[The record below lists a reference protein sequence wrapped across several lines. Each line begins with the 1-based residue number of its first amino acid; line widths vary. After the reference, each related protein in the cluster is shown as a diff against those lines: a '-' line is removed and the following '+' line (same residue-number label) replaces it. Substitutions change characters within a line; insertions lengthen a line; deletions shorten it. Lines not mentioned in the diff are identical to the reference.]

1 MAKAKPSAPAV
12 DVTALIQEATA
23 TISDSVGLLNERLS
37 VLESKV
43 DHLAPKDSLVPR
55 EVWAALGHEAVIASS
70 IKGAIEGGLS
80 NAPLHNLNRGDTQE
94 VYAKMAFELA
104 ERILIFYGERLN
116 QVAKKENTDEDSGQ
130 S

>member
-1 MAKAKPSAPAV
+1 MAKAKPSTPAV

-23 TISDSVGLLNERLS
+23 TISESVGLLNERLS

-43 DHLAPKDSLVPR
+43 DHMTPKDSLVPR
-55 EVWAALGHEAVIASS
+55 EIWSSLGHEAVVAAA
-70 IKGAIEGGLS
+70 IKGAIEGVLS
-80 NAPLHNLNRGDTQE
+80 NAPLHNLNRGDTQQ

-104 ERILIFYGERLN
+104 EKILIFYGERLN
-116 QVAKKENTDEDSGQ
+116 QTVKKETADEDSGQ